1 MQYTCDLVSVQIVEK
16 PVGPVNL
23 STNGGFGGLHQ
34 IYNIVKT
41 AQFCPK
47 AKEIS
52 PKPRKIRFLAICC
65 GCINQVSSQF

>member
-23 STNGGFGGLHQ
+23 STTGGFGGLQ
-34 IYNIVKT
+34 QMYNIVKT

-47 AKEIS
+47 AK
-52 PKPRKIRFLAICC
+52 
-65 GCINQVSSQF
+65 

>member
-23 STNGGFGGLHQ
+23 STTGGFGGLHQ

-41 AQFCPK
+41 TQFCPK
-47 AKEIS
+47 AK
-52 PKPRKIRFLAICC
+52 
-65 GCINQVSSQF
+65 